1 LRSAALACSTWSSPC
16 FSFGG
21 FGALG
26 VAAVRERSHVQYVG
40 YTSLALAAMTKGP
53 VALLLVGLCVAVIAI
68 GVTGGRRTIA
78 GLNWRRGTV
87 IVLLNLTAVVRVDVL
102 HVW

>member
-1 LRSAALACSTWSSPC
+1 MLDMVFTL
-16 FSFGG
+16 FLFGG

-68 GVTGGRRTIA
+68 GVTGGRP
-78 GLNWRRGTV
+78 NDRRV
-87 IVLLNLTAVVRVDVL
+87 ELAARYRHRAADLTAVVRVDVL